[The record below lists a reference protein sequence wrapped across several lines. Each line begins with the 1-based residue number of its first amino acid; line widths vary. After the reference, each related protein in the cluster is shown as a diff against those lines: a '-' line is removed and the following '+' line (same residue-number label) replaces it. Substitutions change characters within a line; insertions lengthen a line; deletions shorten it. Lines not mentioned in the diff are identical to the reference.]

1 MSRVDKS
8 KKNIFF
14 GLMQQCS
21 TLILTFVTR
30 TVFIKYLSIDLLGVN
45 SLFANILTVLSL
57 ADLGFGTAI
66 LYSMYKPLADNDQEK
81 LSALM
86 NFFRKIYI
94 CIAIIVFL
102 VGIGLL
108 PFLHF
113 IIKENNIANI
123 EIYYC
128 LFLADSII
136 SYLLAYKVNII
147 NADQK
152 TYIIKKYT
160 LIFNIIKSIIQ
171 CFVIIVFKSFI
182 AYLLVQ
188 ILCTFFTNIYGAYIS
203 RKMYPY
209 ICTKK
214 ILAKEDKKSIMDN
227 VKSLFLYKIGGIIL
241 NNTDNILISSII
253 NIVTVGFYT
262 NYITIINAITNITST
277 IFTTIT
283 FSVGNLIA
291 TENKEK
297 QLDVFYKIDFLA
309 NLMFSFISVSL
320 LILLNDLIICWLG
333 KNYIID
339 ELTIV
344 FVVVNFYMVGV
355 LNSVLMFRDTTGL
368 FRKTKYIYM
377 ITALLNII
385 LSILLG
391 IKFGLA
397 GIIAATAI
405 SRLLTNFWYEPL
417 TIFKSYFNKS
427 SFKYFR
433 DKLLNALVLTI
444 TTVIVNYCTKFI
456 KVTGWG
462 MLFTKTAFVVIL
474 SSIIFILIYSNTP
487 YFKYYFT
494 LVKSLILKNKKKID
508 KGA

>member
-14 GLMQQCS
+14 GLMQQCI

-30 TVFIKYLSIDLLGVN
+30 TVFIKYLSLDLLGIN

-94 CIAIIVFL
+94 YIAIIVFL
-102 VGIGLL
+102 VGICLL

-152 TYIIKKYT
+152 SYIIKKYT

-188 ILCTFFTNIYGAYIS
+188 ILCTFFTNIYGSYLS

-214 ILAKEDKKSIMDN
+214 KLAKEDKKSIMDN

-253 NIVTVGFYT
+253 NVVTVGIYT

-309 NLMFSFISVSL
+309 NLIFSFISVLL

-333 KNYIID
+333 KDYIVD
-339 ELTIV
+339 GFTIV
-344 FVVVNFYMVGV
+344 FAIVNFYMIGA

-368 FRKTKYIYM
+368 FKKTKYIYM
-377 ITALLNII
+377 ITATLNII
-385 LSILLG
+385 LSIFLG
-391 IKFGLA
+391 INFGLT
-397 GIIAATAI
+397 GIIAATAL

-417 TIFKSYFNKS
+417 TIFRSYFNKS
-427 SFKYFR
+427 SLKYFR
-433 DKLLNALVLTI
+433 DKLLNVLVLTI
-444 TTVIVNYCTKFI
+444 TTVIVKNCTKFI

-462 MLFTKTAFVVIL
+462 MLFTKMACVVIL
-474 SSIIFILIYSNTP
+474 SSIIFVLIYSNTT

-494 LVKSLILKNKKKID
+494 LAKNLIFNNKKKID
-508 KGA
+508 NGV

>member
-14 GLMQQCS
+14 GLMQQGV

-30 TVFIKYLSIDLLGVN
+30 TIFIKYLSIDLLGVN

-86 NFFRKIYI
+86 NFFKKIYI
-94 CIAIIVFL
+94 CIATIVFL
-102 VGIGLL
+102 VGICLL

-113 IIKENNIANI
+113 IIKEDNI
-123 EIYYC
+123 EHIELYYC

-152 TYIIKKYT
+152 SYIIKKYT
-160 LIFNIIKSIIQ
+160 LYFNIAKSIIQ
-171 CFVIIVFKSFI
+171 CLVIIIFKSFI

-188 ILCTFFTNIYGAYIS
+188 ILCTFLTNIYGAYIS
-203 RKMYPY
+203 KKMYPY
-209 ICTKK
+209 ISEKNN
-214 ILAKEDKKSIMDN
+214 LAKEDKKAILDN

-253 NIVTVGFYT
+253 NIATVGFYT
-262 NYITIINAITNITST
+262 NYITIINAINNITSI
-277 IFTTIT
+277 IFTTVT

-297 QLDVFYKIDFLA
+297 QLDIFYKIDFLS
-309 NLMFSFISVSL
+309 NLMFSFISVAL
-320 LILLNDLIICWLG
+320 LVLLNDLIICWLG
-333 KNYIID
+333 EGYIID
-339 ELTIV
+339 KFTII
-344 FVVVNFYMVGV
+344 FIVVNFYMVGV
-355 LNSVLMFRDTTGL
+355 LNSVWMFRDTTGI
-368 FRKTKYIYM
+368 FKKTKYLSI
-377 ITALLNII
+377 ITACLNII
-385 LSILLG
+385 LSIILG
-391 IKFGLA
+391 IKLGLC

-417 TIFKSYFNKS
+417 MIFKEYFNKKTI
-427 SFKYFR
+427 KYFG
-433 DKLLNALVLTI
+433 DKLLNILTLI
-444 TTVIVNYCTKFI
+444 VTTFIAYHCTKFI
-456 KVTGWG
+456 NVTGWL
-462 MLFTKTAFVVIL
+462 MLFVKGIIVVLI
-474 SSIIFILIYSNTP
+474 SSIIFIFTYFNNT

-494 LVKSLILKNKKKID
+494 LVKNTIFKKNEKNI
-508 KGA
+508 